1 MQMES
6 IGNKDTKPNMHKE
19 VQRNSSIYLQ
29 ICFPLL
35 HYLFHDISNEY
46 MHMING
52 NLQICNNSGNKS
64 CHIIN
69 SHFKLISSR

>member
-29 ICFPLL
+29 ICFSVL
-35 HYLFHDISNEY
+35 HYLFADISNEY
-46 MHMING
+46 IHMING
-52 NLQICNNSGNKS
+52 NLQTCNNRGVCRFKS
-64 CHIIN
+64 IY
-69 SHFKLISSR
+69 SR

>member
-1 MQMES
+1 MES
-6 IGNKDTKPNMHKE
+6 IGNKETKANTHKE

-35 HYLFHDISNEY
+35 HYLFHDISNKY

-52 NLQICNNSGNKS
+52 NLQICNNSGNR
-64 CHIIN
+64 IN
-69 SHFKLISSR
+69 RVISLIVISN